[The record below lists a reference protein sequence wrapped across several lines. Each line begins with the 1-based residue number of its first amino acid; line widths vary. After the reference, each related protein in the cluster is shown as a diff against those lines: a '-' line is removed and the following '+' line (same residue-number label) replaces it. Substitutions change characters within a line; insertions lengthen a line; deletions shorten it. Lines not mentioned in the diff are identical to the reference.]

1 MRVTVCAIQTR
12 ASLRTGD
19 VQRMVPE
26 DAQLV
31 VLPAQVQVD
40 GATLARACNTYVASR
55 DKLAL
60 LHNPDGELILEQP
73 ETFGHKLGDSAHVV
87 ETEIG
92 KLGLLCGRDVMRP
105 EVSRALAIKGATL
118 LVHSS
123 QQLGKFVEMAWLS
136 GLWREVQANQ
146 VFGVEAARVGDGCE
160 GRSAVLAPLEMTEAR
175 NGVLAVADSDVDEC
189 VLVAE
194 LDFHERLAVIDDY
207 PIFNFFNVPLYR
219 KELIGVECE
228 WPSPAPVTGRLT

>member
-19 VQRMVPE
+19 VRRLVPE

-31 VLPAQVQVD
+31 VLPAQIQVD
-40 GATLARACNTYVASR
+40 GSALARACNAYVASR
-55 DKLAL
+55 DKLAQ

-73 ETFGHKLGDSAHVV
+73 ETFGHKLGDSAYVA

-92 KLGLLCGRDVMRP
+92 NIGLLCGRDVMRP
-105 EVSRALAIKGATL
+105 EVSRALALKGASL
-118 LVHSS
+118 LLYSS

-146 VFGVEAARVGDGCE
+146 VFGVEAARVGDGYE
-160 GRSAVLAPLEMTEAR
+160 GRSAVLAPLEMSEER
-175 NGVLAVADSDVDEC
+175 NGVLALADSEVDAC

-207 PIFNFFNVPLYR
+207 PIFKYFNAPLYR
-219 KELIGVECE
+219 RELIGVECA
-228 WPSPAPVTGRLT
+228 WS